1 LPPISFPGCPARR
14 RSGDTNAAVPA
25 EPQIALEVAG
35 PTGSPQA
42 WLWQRWLLGSGP
54 ADAVFTL
61 TPERYAVVGSGAG
74 TTWFDYDG
82 EGTTLRFGDG
92 VFGITPPAGTVFTVT
107 YLAGGGEVGNVAAD
121 TIVMVDPGQPQAA
134 SVASATNPFA
144 ALGGADEETTQQV
157 RDRAPQAFR
166 APLRVVRQ
174 SDYVEAAESL
184 PWVKEAGTTFCWTG
198 SWLTVFT
205 TADPSRRADLSLVEL
220 EQLSDLLDRRRLA
233 GYESYVLPPRYAS
246 IDLEITVCAQPTA
259 FPADVEAAVLAR
271 LRPGQLPDGS
281 PGFFDHARWSFGQP
295 LESSAL
301 LAAVQRA
308 AGRTRRERGRLQ
320 GAGLAGRPNRAS
332 RDGRRRPRPHP
343 APRRRPESPRGR
355 LVARDRGRR
364 QVSPVAACGC
374 ESEQDPQVVWNP
386 PGLSNI
392 AYRVDRFSGFRR
404 ALLEALPDETALL
417 GWRPPAGD
425 LGLQTLEWW
434 AYLADIL
441 TFYNERIANE
451 SYLRCAQLPAS
462 VTGLVAL
469 LGYEPRPAIAAVGQ
483 VAAIRQTSRP
493 HEPLVIPAGMQF
505 SSTATPGVPVET
517 FEAAAASFSGLSD
530 VPIGLLPSTGA
541 GSLLGSAPSGTGSI
555 GSVLIAGHIGSLKP
569 GDELLLAS
577 RVWSATS
584 HDWAKVSVVSTT
596 PEPDP
601 NGGTN
606 TRVALAAAQPA
617 EVEEWLE
624 EAAAADFR
632 LLRPTQAAALWTQ
645 TATDQPLVETG
656 ATLVILLSAVV
667 RGIAPGDLI
676 FLDGSQGTAVGQV
689 TDAAEKFGLIPYSG
703 ATPPNIQV
711 ARSVLTTLTPDA
723 YGVVGAE
730 PATVT
735 VRFGLKDVG
744 TLAPTPPT
752 TLAALPATVSAPEG
766 FTVAPAGASAFV
778 EDATGVG
785 IPVTATA
792 NADQTLTLAAT
803 AATPASFSLAAPL
816 HLLVDLVDAFAGSD
830 GRRRDAGQ
838 RRRDRSG
845 PVLPAQEL
853 SADLPRRR
861 QRVREHAARR
871 GRRDLLVGGGHLL
884 RPAAGRTDLGRQRAP
899 RWD

>member
-1 LPPISFPGCPARR
+1 
-14 RSGDTNAAVPA
+14 
-25 EPQIALEVAG
+25 
-35 PTGSPQA
+35 
-42 WLWQRWLLGSGP
+42 
-54 ADAVFTL
+54 
-61 TPERYAVVGSGAG
+61 
-74 TTWFDYDG
+74 
-82 EGTTLRFGDG
+82 
-92 VFGITPPAGTVFTVT
+92 
-107 YLAGGGEVGNVAAD
+107 
-121 TIVMVDPGQPQAA
+121 
-134 SVASATNPFA
+134 
-144 ALGGADEETTQQV
+144 
-157 RDRAPQAFR
+157 
-166 APLRVVRQ
+166 
-174 SDYVEAAESL
+174 
-184 PWVKEAGTTFCWTG
+184 
-198 SWLTVFT
+198 
-205 TADPSRRADLSLVEL
+205 
-220 EQLSDLLDRRRLA
+220 
-233 GYESYVLPPRYAS
+233 
-246 IDLEITVCAQPTA
+246 
-259 FPADVEAAVLAR
+259 
-271 LRPGQLPDGS
+271 
-281 PGFFDHARWSFGQP
+281 
-295 LESSAL
+295 
-301 LAAVQRA
+301 
-308 AGRTRRERGRLQ
+308 
-320 GAGLAGRPNRAS
+320 
-332 RDGRRRPRPHP
+332 
-343 APRRRPESPRGR
+343 
-355 LVARDRGRR
+355 
-364 QVSPVAACGC
+364 VSPVAACGC

-816 HLLVDLVDAFAGSD
+816 HLLVDLVDVSRGATVAAETLGSGDATVAGQSFPLKNSPLTYLADGNEYVSTLRVAVDGIYWSEAATFFGQPPDARIWVVSARPDGTSEVRFGDGINGARLPTGSQLVASYRFGAGAASPPAGRLTTILKPQQNLAAVHNPVAVWGGADAEQPADVRENAPASVLTFGRAISADDYETVAARAPGVSRARAYWTWDPARQRTLVKVYVGDDQGAAASARNALAGADDPNRPVAVTAATPIPLTLNCTLAIASDRVAADVVAAAKASLADPAVGLFSPANMAIGQELFVSQIEAALLVEGAVAVHALGVSGGGTELSGVVGSASPGEGAFFVLESSTITPVASD
-830 GRRRDAGQ
+830 G
-838 RRRDRSG
+838 
-845 PVLPAQEL
+845 
-853 SADLPRRR
+853 
-861 QRVREHAARR
+861 
-871 GRRDLLVGGGHLL
+871 
-884 RPAAGRTDLGRQRAP
+884 
-899 RWD
+899 